1 MLENS
6 VTKVET
12 ESNTNRL
19 NTIGYNDSQMSQQ
32 INEIDN
38 VQIYK
43 PLKISNRYDGNK
55 SPNINNHNQ
64 STFHQTH
71 KISIQRESMPHMK
84 S

>member
-38 VQIYK
+38 V
-43 PLKISNRYDGNK
+43 
-55 SPNINNHNQ
+55 
-64 STFHQTH
+64 
-71 KISIQRESMPHMK
+71 
-84 S
+84 